1 MLGLIGAGGIG
12 LIMNSDFRMFQYPQ
26 AAMSVIVLIVLVMLV
41 DYLSARLRRLVI

>member
-1 MLGLIGAGGIG
+1 
-12 LIMNSDFRMFQYPQ
+12 MFQYPQ